1 MSYQP
6 RLKLGRLV
14 VQICLKVLTGSLEL
28 GLVGLEVFFPLFISF
43 ISIPKLLI
51 IVFIPV
57 NEATFN
63 HETYIKAVIEY
74 FGWIIYCT

>member
-28 GLVGLEVFFPLFISF
+28 GLVGLEVFFPPFYKFSF
-43 ISIPKLLI
+43 HTKITNNRVHSR
-51 IVFIPV
+51 
-57 NEATFN
+57 E
-63 HETYIKAVIEY
+63 
-74 FGWIIYCT
+74 